1 LTERSRSM
9 AGRIMYTYS
18 IAFKQ
23 KVVNEIEP
31 GKIGSAYEAQRLYD
45 IRGNRTIYDWVRKL
59 GKNELIGKV
68 VRVETKDEKD
78 KIRQL
83 EQEKRQLEKAL
94 AQAHIKVVAL
104 ESLIE
109 VAEEH
114 YGVDFKKN
122 FTAKP

>member
-1 LTERSRSM
+1 MEER
-9 AGRIMYTYS
+9 RITYKYS
-18 IAFKQ
+18 VAFKQ
-23 KVVNEIEP
+23 KVIREIET
-31 GKIGSAYEAQRLYD
+31 GQISSVCEAQRIYD
-45 IRGNRTIYDWVRKL
+45 IRGNGTIQKWIRKL

-68 VRVETKDEKD
+68 VRVEMKEEKD
-78 KIRQL
+78 KLKSL
-83 EQEKRQLEKAL
+83 EQEKRQLERAL

>member
-1 LTERSRSM
+1 M
-9 AGRIMYTYS
+9 GGRRVTYTYS

-23 KVVNEIEP
+23 KVVNEIET
-31 GKIGSAYEAQRLYD
+31 GKLSSVHEAQRLYD

-68 VRVETKDEKD
+68 VRVEMKDEKD
-78 KIRQL
+78 KIKAL

>member
-1 LTERSRSM
+1 ME
-9 AGRIMYTYS
+9 GKRISYKYS

-23 KVVNEIEP
+23 KVVSEIES
-31 GKIGSAYEAQRLYD
+31 GKLDSVYEAQRLYD

-68 VRVETKDEKD
+68 VRVEMKDEKD
-78 KIRQL
+78 KIKAL

-94 AQAHIKVVAL
+94 VQAHIKVVAL

>member
-1 LTERSRSM
+1 M
-9 AGRIMYTYS
+9 GRRITYKYS
-18 IAFKQ
+18 VAFKQ
-23 KVVNEIEP
+23 KVVREIET
-31 GKIGSAYEAQRLYD
+31 GQIGSVYEAQRIYD
-45 IRGNRTIYDWVRKL
+45 ISGNGTIQKWIRKL

-68 VRVETKDEKD
+68 VRVEMKDEKD
-78 KIRQL
+78 KIKIL

-122 FTAKP
+122 FSAKR